1 MDKELAVVPTFELTI
16 NGKNVTQDVS
26 AWVSTVEFKDR
37 LEEASSEVQIVFND
51 IAGLWQGT
59 WYPQQSDSLNLKLG
73 YKGRKLLDCGDFEI
87 DEIELKGQPDEMTV
101 KAIAA
106 AISKDLRTR
115 KSRAFEKQTL
125 HQIAKKIADDNGLKM
140 MGDTSKLSNIKVGR
154 KTQDNQSDLAFLA
167 ETSKKFG
174 IIFSV
179 RGKDLV
185 FLNPED
191 LEKTPSIAEYK
202 RQQLS
207 SYSFKDKTADTYES
221 ASVSQR
227 DIKTNRVNN
236 WMDTLNNKEIYKSDT
251 IIVGGRV
258 ENDSQAQ
265 AVSKGAIREQN
276 KDKLT
281 GSFST
286 DGNPLLV
293 SGANVDLKEFGQF
306 SGKWTIKESTHKIDV
321 SSGYRTEVSIR
332 KGPYAKKYEVVK
344 SGHSEGKQNWA
355 KTLYNQ

>member
-140 MGDTSKLSNIKVGR
+140 MGDTSKLSNIEVGR

-221 ASVSQR
+221 ASVSRR
-227 DIKTNRVNN
+227 DVKTNSVKH
-236 WMDTLNNKEIYKSDT
+236 WSVKSSGDPTKKDEIV
-251 IIVGGRV
+251 VGGRV

-281 GSFST
+281 GSFSI
-286 DGNPLLV
+286 DGNPSLV

-321 SSGYRTEVSIR
+321 SSGYTTSVTIR

-344 SGHSEGKQNWA
+344 GGTDNNSKSEDWTKIYD
-355 KTLYNQ
+355 K